1 MDWNHKV
8 FSSIFPQNATVTN
21 LEYRATHLGLYS
33 ATVGDQSL
41 AYIFWSL
48 IASGIPFRIGPRTFA
63 GHHSRNLYI
72 CDQL

>member
-1 MDWNHKV
+1 MDRNHKV
-8 FSSIFPQNATVTN
+8 FSSISPQNATVTN

-48 IASGIPFRIGPRTFA
+48 IGIPFRIGPRTFA
-63 GHHSRNLYI
+63 GHHS
-72 CDQL
+72 